1 LALELTC
8 FDKLYGG
15 VGSRRGRTNRHDIH
29 SGDAFGFWV
38 LYANKEEG
46 IILFAEMKLQG
57 EAWQFKIINQT
68 LYQSILL
75 DPEEFGVNSIGTL
88 FYLSMVL
95 SNGMLNKLIKE

>member
-8 FDKLYGG
+8 FIDKLYGG

-29 SGDAFGFWV
+29 SGDAFGFGV

-57 EAWQFKIINQT
+57 EPGN
-68 LYQSILL
+68 L
-75 DPEEFGVNSIGTL
+75 
-88 FYLSMVL
+88 
-95 SNGMLNKLIKE
+95 KL